1 MTDLTLHN
9 LFVKELCKRKQKK
22 TEYDFTKFTFLLK
35 FASKIYRGDLTL
47 QQAKEDQEKLKIF
60 KNVPNNNYNP
70 TDKDKIKEKD
80 ATLSLQI
87 D

>member
-9 LFVKELCKRKQKK
+9 LFVKELWKRKQKK

>member
-1 MTDLTLHN
+1 MKKKT
-9 LFVKELCKRKQKK
+9 KKK

-60 KNVPNNNYNP
+60 KNVPKNNYNP